1 MDITDANG
9 KIDNKD
15 VDSSVISPIS
25 TTTPGDKS
33 YIVDIVK
40 SQKQLFK
47 DHLLCFPNPYSPKK
61 TNLKP
66 KVVYCVWQILST
78 ISS

>member
-1 MDITDANG
+1 MGCGPSKKTDKVVDITDANG

-47 DHLLCFPNPYSPKK
+47 FDHLLCFPNP
-61 TNLKP
+61 
-66 KVVYCVWQILST
+66 
-78 ISS
+78 

>member
-15 VDSSVISPIS
+15 VASSVISQIS

-47 DHLLCFPNPYSPKK
+47 FDHLLCFPNP
-61 TNLKP
+61 
-66 KVVYCVWQILST
+66 
-78 ISS
+78 